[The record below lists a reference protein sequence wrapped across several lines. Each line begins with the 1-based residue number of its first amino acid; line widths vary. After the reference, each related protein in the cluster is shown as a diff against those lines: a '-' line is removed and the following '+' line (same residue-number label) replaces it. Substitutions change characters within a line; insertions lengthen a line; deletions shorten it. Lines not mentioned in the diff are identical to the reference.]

1 MRVWQ
6 VVPMS
11 AKVLLVDDDA
21 EFARL
26 IEYNLK
32 RQACEVLVAPNA
44 VQGLYLERTSLPD
57 IILLDLMLPDLDGF
71 SVCHILQVQPSTKHI
86 PIFIVSA
93 LDAPSFGSRGYK
105 ARFAKYFQK
114 PVDVKL
120 LSESVRTASE
130 EHQAWLRSTMAETGS

>member
-1 MRVWQ
+1 MN
-6 VVPMS
+6 

-32 RQACEVLVAPNA
+32 RQSCEVFIASTA
-44 VQGLYLERTSLPD
+44 VQGLYLARTTLPD

-93 LDAPSFGSRGYK
+93 LDAPSFGSRGSK

-120 LSESVRTASE
+120 LSENVRTTSE
-130 EHQAWLRSTMAETGS
+130 EHQAWLRSTVAESGR

>member
-1 MRVWQ
+1 MN
-6 VVPMS
+6 

-21 EFARL
+21 EFAKL

-32 RQACEVLVAPNA
+32 RQSCEVLVASSA
-44 VQGLYLERTSLPD
+44 VQGLYLARTTLPD

-86 PIFIVSA
+86 PVFIVSA
-93 LDAPSFGSRGYK
+93 LDAPSFGSRGSK

-114 PVDVKL
+114 PVDIKL
-120 LSESVRTASE
+120 LSENVRTTSE
-130 EHQAWLRSTMAETGS
+130 EHQAWLRSTMSETSR